1 MAGGLVAKAND
12 VISVTRLDTWSMLSH
27 LSLSLS
33 LSVYL
38 SLCICVCVC
47 YNERQSEE
55 MYFSFI
61 EVLQHDASAA
71 GIGILL
77 YPAAIA
83 S

>member
-1 MAGGLVAKAND
+1 MSYLLRDLTLGPCYH
-12 VISVTRLDTWSMLSH
+12 ISLS